1 MIAKV
6 NGKLLSLLL
15 KMILNLSNL
24 TEEMEKRLSDQ
35 LRYLTISAID
45 EEWGIVVTATS
56 LFPRKGTIL
65 FRSIRT
71 IITSSRRP
79 DES

>member
-35 LRYLTISAID
+35 LR
-45 EEWGIVVTATS
+45 
-56 LFPRKGTIL
+56 
-65 FRSIRT
+65 
-71 IITSSRRP
+71 
-79 DES
+79 

>member
-45 EEWGIVVTATS
+45 EEWGNCRHDRRLPVYS
-56 LFPRKGTIL
+56 PEREL
-65 FRSIRT
+65 
-71 IITSSRRP
+71 SSF
-79 DES
+79 EASGQL

>member
-24 TEEMEKRLSDQ
+24 TEEMEKQLSDQ

-45 EEWGIVVTATS
+45 EELS
-56 LFPRKGTIL
+56 LIH
-65 FRSIRT
+65 I
-71 IITSSRRP
+71 
-79 DES
+79 

>member
-35 LRYLTISAID
+35 LRLVAPISKAKKLYFFM
-45 EEWGIVVTATS
+45 VQQS
-56 LFPRKGTIL
+56 CLFYDCKSKR
-65 FRSIRT
+65 
-71 IITSSRRP
+71 
-79 DES
+79 

>member
-35 LRYLTISAID
+35 LRYLT
-45 EEWGIVVTATS
+45 T
-56 LFPRKGTIL
+56 
-65 FRSIRT
+65 
-71 IITSSRRP
+71 
-79 DES
+79 

>member
-24 TEEMEKRLSDQ
+24 TEEMEKRLI
-35 LRYLTISAID
+35 R
-45 EEWGIVVTATS
+45 
-56 LFPRKGTIL
+56 IL
-65 FRSIRT
+65 WLS
-71 IITSSRRP
+71 
-79 DES
+79 

>member
-24 TEEMEKRLSDQ
+24 TEEMEKQLSDQ

-45 EEWGIVVTATS
+45 EEWGIVVTTVGYQ
-56 LFPRKGTIL
+56 FIP
-65 FRSIRT
+65 
-71 IITSSRRP
+71 P

>member
-35 LRYLTISAID
+35 LRYLTISAICLLYTSDAAD
-45 EEWGIVVTATS
+45 E
-56 LFPRKGTIL
+56 
-65 FRSIRT
+65 
-71 IITSSRRP
+71 
-79 DES
+79 

>member
-35 LRYLTISAID
+35 
-45 EEWGIVVTATS
+45 
-56 LFPRKGTIL
+56 
-65 FRSIRT
+65 
-71 IITSSRRP
+71 
-79 DES
+79 